1 MLLSSIIAGTEINHG
16 KGGFGNH
23 SSVLVPLR
31 SSMRASGPNQ
41 ALESTATRRMFTFQV
56 IKTGSVEAALALG
69 GGRSACVSLDVDE
82 AQCDE
87 HVNAK

>member
-1 MLLSSIIAGTEINHG
+1 LKRGMLLSSIIAGTEINHG

-41 ALESTATRRMFTFQV
+41 ALERTAARWAFVMIMRYHHCGIPTKNDFE
-56 IKTGSVEAALALG
+56 GSDIFAEVQDA
-69 GGRSACVSLDVDE
+69 R
-82 AQCDE
+82 
-87 HVNAK
+87 K